1 MVVALGQVNGSI
13 DRIGIRQG
21 RIHIDT
27 AGQAGKFSN
36 KNIKEIATLGITL
49 LFLEC
54 LMTDRY

>member
-1 MVVALGQVNGSI
+1 MALGQVNGSI

-36 KNIKEIATLGITL
+36 KNIKEIATLGITIIP
-49 LFLEC
+49 
-54 LMTDRY
+54 